1 MDGMSPYPGE
11 HALGLWFGIVPAVIG
26 ALIALYLVWRVA
38 PELVRARRARRARP
52 DPQGFKDHPAMQ
64 EQVDALF
71 IARGAIF
78 EAMQAH
84 GAPMRQQDL
93 VWRALGKLNDRAVAL
108 AAADPTT
115 PAALDPLTS
124 WYDTL
129 RARAQS
135 GELITIE
142 ALVPEL
148 SALMPELA
156 LSLARFIPTA

>member
-1 MDGMSPYPGE
+1 MEGMSPYPGE

-26 ALIALYLVWRVA
+26 ALIALYLVGRVI
-38 PELVRARRARRARP
+38 PELVRARRARSARP

-64 EQVDALF
+64 AQVDALF

-84 GAPMRQQDL
+84 GATMRQQDL
-93 VWRALGKLNDRAVAL
+93 VWRALGKLNDRAVAI
-108 AAADPTT
+108 AAADPTAI
-115 PAALDPLTS
+115 AALDPLTT
-124 WYDTL
+124 WYDAL

-135 GELITIE
+135 GESLTIE

-148 SALMPELA
+148 HALMPELD
-156 LSLARFIPTA
+156 LARFIPTA